1 MKHHDPRAL
10 ATAQAVSRRENPE
23 FAILFGSRARGD
35 YDDHESD
42 IDIMLVANKK
52 PFRTD
57 MDAAV
62 DAAADAL
69 RIYGREVPVQLL
81 RRTPAEFHEQR
92 QTPST
97 IESIAAKQG
106 IIIPGSRFPSGL
118 QQENPA
124 AAERQA
130 QECQWLLQDARH
142 YLKIFEVTDQP
153 GQIVA
158 ARHATAPGS
167 ALVTAM
173 QALLAAHG
181 ISCAKPRRLQRLCQI
196 VNRTDPELGDFKLSI
211 PPEAYEGYQPGL
223 TAFPDYHERT
233 VNDVQCIMNR
243 AQRIMGDPPPSA

>member
-42 IDIMLVANKK
+42 IDIMLVTNNK

-57 MDAAV
+57 V
-62 DAAADAL
+62 DAAAADAR

-92 QTPST
+92 QIPNT

-118 QQENPA
+118 QPENPA

-130 QECQWLLQDARH
+130 QEGRRRLQDARH

-153 GQIVA
+153 GQRVA

-181 ISCAKPRRLQRLCQI
+181 IRCAKPRRLQRLCQI

-211 PPEAYEGYQPGL
+211 PPESYECDHL
-223 TAFPDYHERT
+223 AITAFPDYHQRT

-243 AQRIMGDPPPSA
+243 AQRIIGNPAPGA